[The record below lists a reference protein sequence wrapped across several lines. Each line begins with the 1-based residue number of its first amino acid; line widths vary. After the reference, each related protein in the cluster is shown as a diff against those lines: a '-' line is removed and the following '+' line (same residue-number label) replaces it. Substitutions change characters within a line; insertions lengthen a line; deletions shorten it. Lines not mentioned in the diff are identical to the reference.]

1 MSKGA
6 NNTYFG
12 NIKEGIKSSLKGLSL
27 SWRHLKEARQ
37 SRKPIFVNNPD
48 YFKQET
54 GIVTLQYPHEKLP
67 IPDNGRYQLH
77 NEMDDCIVCDKCA
90 KICPVD
96 CIEIEPIKA
105 TGIAGYAS
113 DGSAIRLYAAKF
125 DIDMAKCC
133 FCGLCTTVC
142 PTECLTMTQ
151 EYDFS
156 VFDITKHNFAF
167 GNLSPEQA
175 QEKRDL
181 YDQFMLEKE
190 AMKGLKTK
198 KTEDS
203 KTQDTRLEDT
213 GQEEKKLVA
222 KPAFKPAFKKKE
234 SGLEDEGLKEKGL
247 VDSGLVDEGLKEKNT
262 QLIPHSS
269 LLTEVKA
276 EEITNTP
283 KPKPVFKPSFKKKE
297 SGLEDE
303 GLEDSEHGVKELKE
317 NNSLLKAHSSL
328 LTEVKDSEEVKTEEI
343 TLTPKPKPVFKP
355 SFKKKEEGT
364 ESSEVKGSDEV
375 KAQEITNAPKP
386 KPVFKPSFKKKEEG
400 VESSEVKGSDEVKAE
415 EITNT
420 PKPKPVFKPSFKKK
434 DSGIEDEGLKE
445 KSSQLIAQS
454 SELSENSG
462 LNDTDE
468 VKAEEVTIAPKPK
481 PVFKPSF
488 KPKPKTDN

>member
-1 MSKGA
+1 
-6 NNTYFG
+6 
-12 NIKEGIKSSLKGLSL
+12 
-27 SWRHLKEARQ
+27 
-37 SRKPIFVNNPD
+37 
-48 YFKQET
+48 
-54 GIVTLQYPHEKLP
+54 
-67 IPDNGRYQLH
+67 
-77 NEMDDCIVCDKCA
+77 MDDCIVCDKCA

-203 KTQDTRLEDT
+203 KTQDTRLEDSGLKDI
-213 GQEEKKLVA
+213 GQEVKKPVA
-222 KPAFKPAFKKKE
+222 KPAFKPAFKKKD
-234 SGLEDEGLKEKGL
+234 SGLENEGLKEKGL
-247 VDSGLVDEGLKEKNT
+247 EDSGLEDEVLKEKNS
-262 QLIPHSS
+262 QLIAHSS

-303 GLEDSEHGVKELKE
+303 GLEDSGHGVKELKE
-317 NNSLLKAHSSL
+317 NNSLLKAHNSQ
-328 LTEVKDSEEVKTEEI
+328 LT
-343 TLTPKPKPVFKP
+343 
-355 SFKKKEEGT
+355 
-364 ESSEVKGSDEV
+364 
-375 KAQEITNAPKP
+375 
-386 KPVFKPSFKKKEEG
+386 
-400 VESSEVKGSDEVKAE
+400 EVKAE

-434 DSGIEDEGLKE
+434 EEEVESSEVKGSDEGKAEEITPIPKPVFKPSFKKKE
-445 KSSQLIAQS
+445 EGTES
-454 SELSENSG
+454 SEVKDS
-462 LNDTDE
+462 DE
-468 VKAEEVTIAPKPK
+468 VKAEEITNAPKPK

-488 KPKPKTDN
+488 KKKEEEVESSEVKGSDEVKTEEITNAPKPKPVFKPSFKKKRIRTRRRRTGG